1 MSERISGESR
11 ARPQPQIVSPPGR
24 RSSVSRG
31 FWTDAWRRLV
41 RNPLALASL
50 SFLSFLALSAVGAP
64 VFLPYSPEKQDLLP
78 LYASPS
84 AAHWLGTD
92 HLGRD
97 PFRPLLI
104 RAPIL
109 PT

>member
-41 RNPLALASL
+41 RNPLAMASL
-50 SFLSFLALSAVGAP
+50 SFLSFLALSAVVAL
-64 VFLPYSPEKQDLLP
+64 VFLPYSHERQDLLA
-78 LYASPS
+78 LYVSPS
-84 AAHWLGTD
+84 AVHWLVTAY
-92 HLGRD
+92 LGLAALSRVM
-97 PFRPLLI
+97 LG
-104 RAPIL
+104 
-109 PT
+109 

>member
-41 RNPLALASL
+41 RNPLAMASL
-50 SFLSFLALSAVGAP
+50 SFLSFLALAAVGASA
-64 VFLPYSPEKQDLLP
+64 FLPYCHWKQDFP
-78 LYASPS
+78 ALYAWPI
-84 AAHWLGTD
+84 AAHWLGAGT
-92 HLGRD
+92 LGGVR
-97 PFRPLLI
+97 L
-104 RAPIL
+104 
-109 PT
+109 

>member
-41 RNPLALASL
+41 RNPLAMASL
-50 SFLSFLALSAVGAP
+50 SFLSFLALLAVVAP
-64 VFLPYSPEKQDLLP
+64 VFLPYSHEKQDLLALHALP
-78 LYASPS
+78 RGADL
-84 AAHWLGTD
+84 LGTAP
-92 HLGRD
+92 LAPD
-97 PFRPLLI
+97 PLSLL
-104 RAPIL
+104 L
-109 PT
+109 TG

>member
-31 FWTDAWRRLV
+31 FWPDAWRRLV
-41 RNPLALASL
+41 RNRLDMASL
-50 SFLSFLALSAVGAP
+50 SFLSFLALLAVVAP
-64 VFLPYSPEKQDLLP
+64 VLLPCCHAKQDLLA
-78 LYASPS
+78 LYASPRP
-84 AAHWLGTD
+84 APWLVTD

-97 PFRPLLI
+97 LLSRLLI
-104 RAPIL
+104 RPR
-109 PT
+109 

>member
-41 RNPLALASL
+41 RNPLAMASL
-50 SFLSFLALSAVGAP
+50 SFLSFLALSAGAAP
-64 VFLPYSPEKQDLLP
+64 GFLPDCHEKQGLLA
-78 LYASPS
+78 LYASPR
-84 AAHWLGTD
+84 AARWLGP
-92 HLGRD
+92 GR
-97 PFRPLLI
+97 PGGGPVWRRPL
-104 RAPIL
+104 RVRVSP
-109 PT
+109 